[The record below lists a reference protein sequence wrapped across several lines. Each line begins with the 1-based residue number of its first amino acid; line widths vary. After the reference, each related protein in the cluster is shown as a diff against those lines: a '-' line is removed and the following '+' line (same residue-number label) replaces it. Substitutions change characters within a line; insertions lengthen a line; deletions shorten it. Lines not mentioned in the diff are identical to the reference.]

1 MKRSN
6 KKSPPAKRHRE
17 RYKNP
22 LVDFSVPDV
31 SKEVE
36 TSIAENKSTL
46 SHNPFIKKAPM
57 KVSLAPLANA
67 DEAPEDVEERENP
80 MNPFIQAGIEAVGG
94 SLGGWLVSFLA
105 ASAITSIANGSSPST
120 TMTRVVF
127 YGAGIGPAL
136 TFAVFGG
143 KSPATWQ
150 GALAGSALYPIIED
164 TFNKVQGEPNP
175 ARLP

>member
-1 MKRSN
+1 MKRVN
-6 KKSPPAKRHRE
+6 KKSPAKPRR
-17 RYKNP
+17 RSYKNP

-31 SKEVE
+31 AKEVQHSVDE
-36 TSIAENKSTL
+36 GKGML
-46 SHNPFIKKAPM
+46 LHNPFVKKAPM
-57 KVSLAPLANA
+57 KVSLAPLPVH
-67 DEAPEDVEERENP
+67 DEAPDEVEERENP

-94 SLGGWLVSFLA
+94 SLGGWLVSYLA
-105 ASAITSIANGSSPST
+105 ASVITSILNGSSPST

-127 YGAGIGPAL
+127 YGAGVGPAL

-164 TFNKVQGEPNP
+164 TFNKVQGEPQP
-175 ARLP
+175 